1 MLEAWVGVVGRI
13 EMFLPLGAAN
23 CKSESTA
30 SAKALRQKWM
40 WSGEDE
46 EREQGE
52 GGRSGH
58 G

>member
-30 SAKALRQKWM
+30 SAKALRQK
-40 WSGEDE
+40 
-46 EREQGE
+46 
-52 GGRSGH
+52 
-58 G
+58 